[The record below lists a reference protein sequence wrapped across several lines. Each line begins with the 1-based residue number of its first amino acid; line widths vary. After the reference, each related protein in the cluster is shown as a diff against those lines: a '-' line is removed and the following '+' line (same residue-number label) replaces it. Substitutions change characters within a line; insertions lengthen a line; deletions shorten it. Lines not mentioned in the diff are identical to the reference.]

1 MAPILYLA
9 LLLGVVAALGVFT
22 SVWSLMPHRPSNADV
37 VEGRLRVYEA
47 GVTLTLAELELRQPF
62 MDRVVRPT
70 LKRVG
75 EWIENALPDNARRQI
90 HASLQVAGR
99 PAGMR
104 AGDFIAIRYV
114 LTAVLCAVGILVGGL
129 TQNRILVALGA
140 MVGGVVGLY
149 APMFWLRWRRNS
161 RRAEIQADLPDVID
175 VLVVCVEAGLTFE
188 AAMEKVVEKYDHPLA
203 IEIGRAMQ
211 EIRLGRGRLD
221 ALNELGRRTGVDE
234 LNNFVQ
240 AIIQSEQLGSGVSRI
255 LRIQSDE
262 IRMRRLL
269 TSQERGARA
278 SLKMLLPML
287 GCIFPTL
294 WVILLGPAALLALHF
309 LRNGGG

>member
-1 MAPILYLA
+1 MAPVLYVA
-9 LLLGVVAALGVFT
+9 IVLGVVAALGIFT
-22 SVWSLMPHRPSNADV
+22 SVWSLLPQRPTNADV
-37 VEGRLRVYEA
+37 VEGRLRLYES
-47 GVTLTLAELELRQPF
+47 GPSQTLAEIELREPF
-62 MDRVVRPT
+62 MERVVKPAV
-70 LKRVG
+70 KRLG
-75 EWIENALPDNARRQI
+75 EFIERSMPDNARREI
-90 HASLQVAGR
+90 HATLLVAGR

-104 AGDFIAIRYV
+104 AGDFIAVRYV
-114 LTAVLCAVGILVGGL
+114 LTGVLCTLGIVIGGL
-129 TQNRILVALGA
+129 TQSYVVLALGA
-140 MVGGVVGLY
+140 LVGAVIGMY

-188 AAMEKVVEKYDHPLA
+188 AAMEKVVEKYDHALA
-203 IEIGRAMQ
+203 MEFGRAMQ
-211 EIRLGRGRLD
+211 EMRLGRPRLD
-221 ALNELGRRTGVDE
+221 ALNDLGRRTGVED

-240 AIIQSEQLGSGVSRI
+240 AIIQSEQLGSGVARI

-262 IRMRRLL
+262 IRERRLIGA
-269 TSQERGARA
+269 QERGARA

-309 LRNGGG
+309 LRSSS